1 MFMNRTTTTG
11 EEGSGENETQIRKE
25 HEAAKEEEVVQK
37 WKETGA
43 GIQRQQGSSV
53 MQIFLLILKQRLAL
67 HVLYWRATA
76 FSKVPV
82 CVL

>member
-1 MFMNRTTTTG
+1 MFMNRTTMTG

-43 GIQRQQGSSV
+43 GIQR
-53 MQIFLLILKQRLAL
+53 
-67 HVLYWRATA
+67 
-76 FSKVPV
+76 
-82 CVL
+82 